1 MSTPSSTTD
10 PNTGQSSTT
19 QTNTGNFTGGVGWGT
34 YNSVTLNSC
43 SGGKFGNDNWHNFVT
58 DGVLTVNSGYEC
70 DGNPITANDI
80 CSNPPFQGCL
90 ALNEVQH
97 AAIAIDPKRIN
108 SDNRIEMGPYEGSML
123 WRNYSTGSARL
134 LDETLNNYGNPYF
147 DECDI
152 TFD

>member
-1 MSTPSSTTD
+1 M
-10 PNTGQSSTT
+10 
-19 QTNTGNFTGGVGWGT
+19 
-34 YNSVTLNSC
+34 
-43 SGGKFGNDNWHNFVT
+43 
-58 DGVLTVNSGYEC
+58 DGVLTVNSGY
-70 DGNPITANDI
+70 DAPPYPGNEISANNL

-108 SDNRIEMGPYEGSML
+108 DDNRIEMGPYEGICFGETTQ
-123 WRNYSTGSARL
+123 TGSARL

>member
-1 MSTPSSTTD
+1 M
-10 PNTGQSSTT
+10 
-19 QTNTGNFTGGVGWGT
+19 
-34 YNSVTLNSC
+34 
-43 SGGKFGNDNWHNFVT
+43 
-58 DGVLTVNSGYEC
+58 
-70 DGNPITANDI
+70 
-80 CSNPPFQGCL
+80 
-90 ALNEVQH
+90 NEVQH